1 MTPEQHKAEHLA
13 REARRLFEGEPLL
26 DEVIRI
32 AEERDMEE
40 MLTLKAKVPWGELA
54 ARQQAIID
62 KINVRRQLKSDL
74 RTLMVTSD
82 QMLRGGQRVA

>member
-1 MTPEQHKAEHLA
+1 MTAEQLRAENLA
-13 REARRLFEGEPLL
+13 REARRLFSEEPLL
-26 DEVIRI
+26 DEVIKL

-40 MLTLKAKVPWGELA
+40 LLGLKARVPWGELP

-74 RTLMVTSD
+74 RTLMVTNE
-82 QMLRGGQRVA
+82 QMLRSA

>member
-26 DEVIRI
+26 DEVIKL
-32 AEERDMEE
+32 AEERDIAELLALKPETSWEE
-40 MLTLKAKVPWGELA
+40 FPR
-54 ARQQAIID
+54 RQQALID

-82 QMLRGGQRVA
+82 QRLRTDPRVA

>member
-26 DEVIRI
+26 DEVIKL
-32 AEERDMEE
+32 AEERDIEE
-40 MLTLKAKVPWGELA
+40 LLSLKAKVPWEELPS
-54 ARQQAIID
+54 RQQALID

-82 QMLRGGQRVA
+82 QRLRTDPRVA

>member
-26 DEVIRI
+26 DEVIKA
-32 AEERDMEE
+32 AEERDIEE
-40 MLTLKAKVPWGELA
+40 LLSLKAKVSWEELPS
-54 ARQQAIID
+54 RQQALID
-62 KINVRRQLKSDL
+62 KINVRRQFKSDL

-82 QMLRGGQRVA
+82 QMLRGGLRVA